1 MKVVL
6 LQDVKGLGKKDSIV
20 EVNDG
25 YARNYLI
32 PRKLAA
38 PLTEGLEKHIREKK
52 EAEQKK
58 KERELLV
65 AKDLA
70 NKLEK
75 SQVII
80 KAKAGENGKLFGS
93 ITNKEIAEEIKKQL
107 GIDIDKKKIELEDP
121 IKQVGSYEV
130 SIRLYQGILAKLKVH
145 VTSG

>member
-32 PRKLAA
+32 PRKLAV
-38 PLTEGLEKHIREKK
+38 PLTEGLEKHIKEKK

-58 KERELLV
+58 KEKEVLAAKEL
-65 AKDLA
+65 AD
-70 NKLEK
+70 KLGK
-75 SQVII
+75 SQIVI
-80 KAKAGENGKLFGS
+80 KVKAGESGKLFGS
-93 ITNKEIAEEIKKQL
+93 ITNKEIADEIKKQL

-121 IKQVGSYEV
+121 IKQIGSYEV

-145 VTSG
+145 VTSS